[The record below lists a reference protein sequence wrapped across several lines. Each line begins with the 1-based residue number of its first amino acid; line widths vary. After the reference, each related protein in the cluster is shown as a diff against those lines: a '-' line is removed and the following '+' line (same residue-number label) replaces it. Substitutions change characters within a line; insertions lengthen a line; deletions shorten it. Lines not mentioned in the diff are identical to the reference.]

1 MANIKLN
8 IFEDLLP
15 SFRNLVLSGT
25 SVAPTSQV
33 HVFITLLLLIVG
45 N

>member
-33 HVFITLLLLIVG
+33 HALIMLVLTVG